1 MWTSKYLYL
10 LRFIAFIYS
19 EKQSSKRRQF
29 AINLHSSA
37 SQKTWIFRKTD
48 VKTSILTE

>member
-1 MWTSKYLYL
+1 MGYCTMWTSKYLYL

-37 SQKTWIFRKTD
+37 SQKT
-48 VKTSILTE
+48 